1 MWNGHG
7 MSVLT
12 HGSRLTPARTE
23 GCLPSLGVF
32 FTSRKVTTNRTEMS
46 VAHSPYPGRTL
57 ISLSPPG
64 SAPCTAVTSV
74 LIRAHV
80 LVPKYSILIMF
91 PGCASPQLTCP
102 HSFIQ
107 QTLPFTQGLPRGETP
122 RLPSVKGLNNPAPLR
137 RGSRLWGLPHCTSGL
152 NGGRS
157 PPRRS
162 LFSGVTGHLG
172 LRCLRRTAASL

>member
-1 MWNGHG
+1 

-12 HGSRLTPARTE
+12 HGSRLTPACTE
-23 GCLPSLGVF
+23 GCLPSLIF
-32 FTSRKVTTNRTEMS
+32 FFNLKKSHNKQTEMS

-80 LVPKYSILIMF
+80 LVPKYSILIVF

-107 QTLPFTQGLPRGETP
+107 QTLPFTQGLPRGKTP
-122 RLPSVKGLNNPAPLR
+122 RLPSVKRLNNPTPLR

-152 NGGRS
+152 NGGQS
-157 PPRRS
+157 PPRHS

-172 LRCLRRTAASL
+172 LPCLR